1 MTSRLTRLHGRLLH
15 VNLDACTVHL
25 FSADLAHLPPR
36 IFVRKMR
43 FRCLVAGSFSE
54 TVRPQREAVDDLN
67 KRKTVRHTMTWSRSH
82 DRHCRRPALCLA
94 LCWRRKCRAAA
105 RATSASSVR
114 VRAHFSRGYD
124 VAPHGIGDALQDSAF
139 GCPWCPTS
147 ESRRACSLRSCTHL
161 HAVHDRRSLAT

>member
-94 LCWRRKCRAAA
+94 LCWRRNMSRSCPSDECEQRAGTCSLLA
-105 RATSASSVR
+105 RLRRRSAWNR
-114 VRAHFSRGYD
+114 
-124 VAPHGIGDALQDSAF
+124 
-139 GCPWCPTS
+139 
-147 ESRRACSLRSCTHL
+147 RRAPRLGVWL
-161 HAVHDRRSLAT
+161 PLVPD